1 MTTQAKLTLPA
12 IDPETVEART
22 GTNYPGE
29 FADSVKDREKRAL
42 GDALGLQQFGVN
54 MVRLAPG
61 VMSSQRHWHSHEDE
75 FVIVLEGELAL
86 VTDGGEQIL
95 GPGMA
100 AGFPAGSGDGH
111 HLINRSGQD
120 AVYLEV
126 GGRDEAD
133 DDVDYS
139 DIDLIRR
146 NKDGRRVFLHKDG
159 AQY

>member
-1 MTTQAKLTLPA
+1 MTETLTLPA

-22 GTNYPGE
+22 GTNYPDE
-29 FADSVKDREKRAL
+29 FAGPVKDREKRAL
-42 GDALGLQQFGVN
+42 GDALRLGQFGVN
-54 MVRLAPG
+54 LVRLKPG

-75 FVIVLEGELAL
+75 FVLVLVGELAL
-86 VTDGGEQIL
+86 VTDAGEQVL

-111 HLINRSGQD
+111 HLINRSGRD
-120 AVYLEV
+120 AVFLEV
-126 GGRDEAD
+126 GARDEAN

-146 NKDGRRVFLHKDG
+146 KKDAKRVYFHKDG
-159 AQY
+159 TAY